1 MGERCRRR
9 AVAQAADPRTS
20 DSCGG
25 GHRWRKGG
33 EDTRSAIVASGG
45 WRKGIRKIGAGG
57 TTGVA
62 GEAGGAPSARVN
74 VLMLRAP
81 SGGTFYV
88 AL

>member
-1 MGERCRRR
+1 VERCRRR
-9 AVAQAADPRTS
+9 AGAQADGPSTS

-25 GHRWRKGG
+25 GHRWREGG
-33 EDTRSAIVASGG
+33 EDTRSAIVASGR
-45 WRKGIRKIGAGG
+45 WRKGIRKTGAGG

-62 GEAGGAPSARVN
+62 GEAGGASPARAD